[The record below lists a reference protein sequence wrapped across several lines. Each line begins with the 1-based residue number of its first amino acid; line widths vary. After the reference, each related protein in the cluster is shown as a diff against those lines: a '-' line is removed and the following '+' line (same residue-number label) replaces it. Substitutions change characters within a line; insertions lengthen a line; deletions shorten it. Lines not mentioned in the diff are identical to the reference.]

1 MKSGTE
7 ITIRLPD
14 WLLARH
20 DEIMSKTYASH
31 DARMALAVEL
41 SSESIKRG
49 TGGPFG
55 AAVFDQT
62 DGRPIAVGV
71 NLVTSTGQSCLHGEV
86 VALAMTHAALGQR
99 DLSDPRL
106 QLATSAEPCT
116 MCLGAIHWAGI
127 RSILIGA
134 HDDDVRAIGFDEGHK
149 PSDWRAAF
157 KQAGIEVIE
166 GVRRAEAA
174 AVLRAYRDKGG
185 EIYNA
190 EQAPT

>member
-1 MKSGTE
+1 MSATE

-14 WLLARH
+14 WLLSRH
-20 DEIMSKTYASH
+20 DEIMSSTYASN
-31 DARMALAVEL
+31 DARMALAIEL
-41 SSESIKRG
+41 ASENIKHT

-55 AAVFDQT
+55 AAVFDQKS
-62 DGRPIAVGV
+62 GQPIAVGV
-71 NLVTSTGQSCLHGEV
+71 NLVPSTGQSCLHGEV
-86 VALAMTHAALGQR
+86 VALAMAHAALGQR
-99 DLSDPRL
+99 DLSDSRL

-127 RSILIGA
+127 RTILIGA

-149 PSDWRAAF
+149 PSDWREAF
-157 KQAGIEVIE
+157 RKAGIDVIE

-174 AVLRAYRDKGG
+174 AVLQAYRAEGG

-190 EQAPT
+190 EQAKG